1 MNKVAF
7 EELYMQQL
15 PGMFR
20 LAQSI
25 LHHTADAEDAVQQA
39 VLQAWKRIDTI
50 QPGKEKAYL
59 ARIVINECHNIQ
71 RMRQRIV
78 PASVIPERTER
89 ETGFRELRN
98 MVEQLPEKL
107 RIPFLLVYMEGY
119 SAREAASVA
128 DITVFAVK
136 SRLKRAKKSL
146 QIELAKEGEL

>member
-39 VLQAWKRIDTI
+39 VLQAWKRIDAI
-50 QPGKEKAYL
+50 QPGKGKAYL

-71 RMRQRIV
+71 RMRQRTI

-89 ETGFRELRN
+89 EAGFRELRN
-98 MVEQLPEKL
+98 MIEQLPEKL

-119 SAREAASVA
+119 SVREAASVA

-146 QIELAKEGEL
+146 QIELEKEGEL

>member
-50 QPGKEKAYL
+50 QPGKEKTYL

-78 PASVIPERTER
+78 PASVIPERTEP
-89 ETGFRELRN
+89 ETRFRELRN
-98 MVEQLPEKL
+98 LVEQLPEKL

>member
-71 RMRQRIV
+71 RMRQRTI
-78 PASVIPERTER
+78 PASVIPERTEPG
-89 ETGFRELRN
+89 TGLRELRN
-98 MVEQLPEKL
+98 MIEQLPEKL

-119 SAREAASVA
+119 SVREAASVA

-146 QIELAKEGEL
+146 QIELEKEGEL